1 MGSRPNKERDTA
13 LNIRSAIVRRPRRHI
28 SLKFVS
34 AAMGAAVIGTVMF
47 ANVAVFAA
55 AGPQVNLDQCRN
67 GGLVVNGTQTFIQ
80 CSGGGSGNSG
90 WVNGNA
96 GASNA
101 HYAEGESIS
110 YRARI
115 TGLKANDAVVVI
127 MGYDVVHSGRH
138 AIDFLT
144 DKNRWQSPET
154 TVGATPD
161 QPCSGVTGCVDPTDL
176 QTAPIPAP
184 TKNVQVD
191 TSKTL
196 ANGCEVTGS
205 GATQQPVTSFT
216 TIAGAGQANME
227 FFDATPA
234 ASNAIQYVGPD
245 PNLLD
250 RNGDEEQQI
259 SVTFTANAANPVLA
273 WGGHIARAADW
284 GCVGAPQSASGIS
297 GSPYHMRIKNI
308 TVNGSPI
315 SLGNQ
320 DRSLSA
326 AAVVVLQPSLPTV
339 PTGDGG
345 AIGTVLNDTANITGG
360 NSPTGTV
367 TFNLYG
373 PNDTTCAGTAIYTQ
387 IVTVSSGSATTSPG
401 FTTTAAGTY
410 EWTAHYSGDNGNLP
424 ADSACGAE
432 AVTIAKANPTLPT
445 NPSAGGGI
453 GTVLNDTATVTGG
466 SNPTGSI
473 VFNLYGPDD
482 VDCDGTA
489 VYNQTVALTS
499 GSATTTPG
507 YTTLAAGTYAWT
519 ASYAGDDNNNSASS
533 GCTDEE
539 VVIGKNS
546 PTAATVQNLIPNDR
560 LNLSGA
566 TSNAGGTVDFYL
578 FAPGDTCGLANIANA
593 AFTELDVALT
603 TNDHAVTHNTASGY
617 VASAEGTYT
626 WLAIYSGDG
635 NNDSATSDCVEQF
648 SIDNDINP

>member
-1 MGSRPNKERDTA
+1 M
-13 LNIRSAIVRRPRRHI
+13 
-28 SLKFVS
+28 SLKFIS

-55 AGPQVNLDQCRN
+55 AGPAVNLDQCRN
-67 GGLVVNGTQTFIQ
+67 GGLVTNGTQTSIQ

-115 TGLKANDAVVVI
+115 SGLKANDVVVVI
-127 MGYDVVHSGRH
+127 MGYDVVHGGRH

-154 TVGATPD
+154 TVAAKPD
-161 QPCSGVTGCVDPTDL
+161 QPCSGVAGCSDPADQKL
-176 QTAPIPAP
+176 APIPAP

-196 ANGCEVTGS
+196 ANGCETNGS
-205 GATQQPVTSFT
+205 GATQQPVTSFN
-216 TIAGAGQANME
+216 TIAGAGQAQME

-250 RNGDEEQQI
+250 RNGDQEQQI
-259 SVTFTANAANPVLA
+259 SVTFTADAANPVLA

-308 TVNGSPI
+308 TVNGNPI

-367 TFNLYG
+367 TFNLYSDSTCTTLVYG
-373 PNDTTCAGTAIYTQ
+373 PD
-387 IVTVSSGSATTSPG
+387 VETVSSGSATTSPG
-401 FTTTAAGTY
+401 FTTVAAGTY
-410 EWTAHYSGDNGNLP
+410 YWTAHYSGDNGNLA
-424 ADSACGAE
+424 ADSGCGLE
-432 AVTIAKANPTLPT
+432 VVTIVKNSPTLGT
-445 NPSAGGGI
+445 TPSAGGSI
-453 GTVLNDTATVTGG
+453 GTVLNDTGTLSGATANAGG
-466 SNPTGSI
+466 TI
-473 VFNLYGPDD
+473 TFNLYSDSTCTTLVYGPD
-482 VDCDGTA
+482 VENVASGAASTSPGFT
-489 VYNQTVALTS
+489 TV
-499 GSATTTPG
+499 
-507 YTTLAAGTYAWT
+507 AAGTYYWT
-519 ASYAGDDNNNSASS
+519 ADYSGDANNNTASS
-533 GCTDEE
+533 ACGLETA
-539 VVIGKNS
+539 VIGKNS
-546 PTAATVQNLIPNDR
+546 PSAATVQNLIPNDR
-560 LNLSGA
+560 LNLTSA

-578 FAPGDTCGLANIANA
+578 FAPGVSCGVGNIANA
-593 AFTELDVALT
+593 AYTEEDVALT
-603 TNDHAVTHNTASGY
+603 TNDHAVTHNTGSGTGMY
-617 VASAEGTYT
+617 LATAEGTYS
-626 WLAIYSGDG
+626 WLAIYGGDG
-635 NNDSATSDCVEQF
+635 NNNSATSDCVEQF
-648 SIDNDINP
+648 TIDNNKNTP